1 MQRDRRRPEALTGKA
16 ADPVSMHTGQDGGV
30 TLTWVR
36 DCVVATLHANQQQ
49 DSFDQIS
56 AATLVEVG
64 QGKIKAVIFDLSAV
78 RVMDRHEFG
87 ALNALG
93 KMLRL
98 LGTNALVVGLSAG
111 VVAYLVNDDIDTSGL
126 EVARGLEEALNRID
140 TTRPGPG

>member
-1 MQRDRRRPEALTGKA
+1 
-16 ADPVSMHTGQDGGV
+16 MHTGQDGGV
-30 TLTWVR
+30 TLTRVR
-36 DCVVATLHANQQQ
+36 DCLVATLHANQQQ

-56 AATLVEVG
+56 AATLAEVG
-64 QGKIKAVIFDLSAV
+64 HGHIKAVIFDLSAI

-93 KMLRL
+93 QMLRL
-98 LGTNALVVGLSAG
+98 LGTSALVVGLSAG

-140 TTRPGPG
+140 KPRPGQG